1 MPISLVDS
9 WEILVTYSTVFLF
22 VFDMDQTP
30 ESTKLNQLR
39 RVLELSNRT
48 TPAERNSDVEWKTPS
63 KGGYPENSPRSHAMK
78 WLKSEEALLTKKR
91 KNSKNFSNFQRKF

>member
-1 MPISLVDS
+1 MSISLVDS

-78 WLKSEEALLTKKR
+78 WLESEEAFLTKNAEKCE
-91 KNSKNFSNFQRKF
+91 KI

>member
-1 MPISLVDS
+1 
-9 WEILVTYSTVFLF
+9 
-22 VFDMDQTP
+22 MDQTP

-78 WLKSEEALLTKKR
+78 WLKSEEALLTNLAKCSTIFK
-91 KNSKNFSNFQRKF
+91 QKFEL